1 MDRTDSETDPGNTTL
16 TETAIAA
23 TGSYVLPSEVIRTDG
38 LTKVYPGTDFK
49 AVDALDLIVFKG
61 EIFGLLGPNGAGK
74 TTTAGML
81 TTRVIPTAG
90 SAFVGGVD
98 VLAHPTLAKQLL
110 GVVSQQNTLDRQLTC
125 WENLYFHGRLFGMS
139 ARDSRQAA
147 DELLERFHLTKWA
160 NASVYALSGGMAQRL
175 MVARSIAH
183 RPAVL
188 FMDEP
193 TAGLD
198 PQSRLALWE
207 ILGELN
213 RDGQTILLTTHYMEE
228 ADQLCD
234 RVAIMDHGR
243 ILALDTP
250 AGLKAT
256 VGADTIVTV
265 RTAGDGAGLAER
277 LEREVEGATRVRPI
291 DGGAEVHVKGVTGL
305 LPRIISAVE
314 RGGYQLAD
322 LSVAEPTLETVFI
335 NLTGK
340 DLRD

>member
-1 MDRTDSETDPGNTTL
+1 MGHDEATVSTSAEMII
-16 TETAIAA
+16 TEA
-23 TGSYVLPSEVIRTDG
+23 
-38 LTKVYPGTDFK
+38 LTKVYAGTDFR
-49 AVDALDLIVFKG
+49 AVDELDLVVHAG

-81 TTRVIPTAG
+81 TTRVVPTSG
-90 SAFVGGVD
+90 SAHVGGID
-98 VLAHPTLAKQLL
+98 VVAHPALAKQLL

-125 WENLYFHGRLFGMS
+125 AENLYFHGRLFGIS
-139 ARDSRQAA
+139 ARASRQRA
-147 DELLERFHLTKWA
+147 DELLEQFQLTRWA

-175 MVARSIAH
+175 MVARSIFH

-188 FMDEP
+188 FLDEP
-193 TAGLD
+193 TSGLD

-207 ILGELN
+207 ILRELN
-213 RDGQTILLTTHYMEE
+213 GDGQTIVLMTHYMEE
-228 ADQLCD
+228 ADQLCA

-265 RTAGDGAGLAER
+265 AVTGDAEGLAR
-277 LEREVEGATRVRPI
+277 SLEEAVAGTTRVLEV
-291 DGGAEVHVKGVTGL
+291 GGSVEMHIKAGPGVLAQVAAAAERAGF
-305 LPRIISAVE
+305 A
-314 RGGYQLAD
+314 LAD
-322 LSVAEPTLETVFI
+322 LSITEPTLETVFI

-340 DLRD
+340 QLRDE

>member
-1 MDRTDSETDPGNTTL
+1 L
-16 TETAIAA
+16 TAAETA
-23 TGSYVLPSEVIRTDG
+23 TSDQYSLPAEVIRTEG

-49 AVDALDLIVFKG
+49 AVDELDLIVLKG

-81 TTRVIPTAG
+81 TTRVIPTSG

-98 VLAHPTLAKQLL
+98 VLAHPTVAKQLL

-125 WENLYFHGRLFGMS
+125 WENLYYHGRLFGMP
-139 ARDSRQAA
+139 ARDSREAA
-147 DELLERFHLTKWA
+147 DELLERFHLNKWA

-265 RTAGDGAGLAER
+265 RTAGDRTGLAER

-291 DGGAEVHVKGVTGL
+291 DGGVEVHVKGTTGL
-305 LPRIISAVE
+305 LPRVISAVE